1 MIGVDTSSLRRYLRN
16 DVSGATARIARAVTI
31 GEVMLPPIVLT
42 EALSDVNL
50 SEGDR
55 RRTLDLPLMP
65 LFHGYWYRAG
75 NLRHWLFENRL
86 KAPAAD
92 CLVAQACLDMGIP
105 LISSD
110 REFKRFIPMG
120 LKLFFEV

>member
-1 MIGVDTSSLRRYLRN
+1 LIAIDTSSLRRYLR
-16 DVSGATARIARAVTI
+16 DEVSGATARVARAVMSD
-31 GEVMLPPIVLT
+31 EAMLPPIVLT

-50 SEGDR
+50 SEEDR
-55 RRTLDLPLMP
+55 RRTLEIPLMP
-65 LFHGYWYRAG
+65 LFNGYWYRAG
-75 NLRHWLFENRL
+75 NLRRRLFENRL

-105 LISSD
+105 LIASD
-110 REFKRFIPMG
+110 REFMRFIPMG